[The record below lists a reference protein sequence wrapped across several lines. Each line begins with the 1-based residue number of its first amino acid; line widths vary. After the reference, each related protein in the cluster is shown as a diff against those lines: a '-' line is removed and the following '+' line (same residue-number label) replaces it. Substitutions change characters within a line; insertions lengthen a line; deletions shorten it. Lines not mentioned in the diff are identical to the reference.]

1 MGLVLG
7 FSSLG
12 VGLSNGEGVDAW
24 ISDWVVGVDS
34 GTPLKVDE
42 FVLIIV
48 TIGVDKSKII
58 VFCCLELNF
67 VKFNFN
73 FSLRQMKSG

>member
-1 MGLVLG
+1 MGV
-7 FSSLG
+7 
-12 VGLSNGEGVDAW
+12 N
-24 ISDWVVGVDS
+24 S
-34 GTPLKVDE
+34 GTPLKIDE
-42 FVLIIV
+42 FVLIVVAIC
-48 TIGVDKSKII
+48 VDESKVI